1 MNKNYHLCHYARNV
15 NDIFYSFVPE
25 YGKYEK
31 NYDNSKLLIISCKKN
46 IYFIISENHGREEM
60 NEL

>member
-1 MNKNYHLCHYARNV
+1 MNKNYHLGHYARNV

-31 NYDNSKLLIISCKKN
+31 NYFNYKLLIISCKK
-46 IYFIISENHGREEM
+46 ISI
-60 NEL
+60 L